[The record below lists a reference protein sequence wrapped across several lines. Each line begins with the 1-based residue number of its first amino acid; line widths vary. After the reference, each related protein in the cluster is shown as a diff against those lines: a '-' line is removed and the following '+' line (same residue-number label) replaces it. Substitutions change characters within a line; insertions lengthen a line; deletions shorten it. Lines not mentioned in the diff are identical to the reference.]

1 MFRLRPGWLVA
12 LCAAILAITVWL
24 PWLTTRADGGG
35 RANAIGGTVGN
46 LVLPARFGAGQL
58 ITHSGVDVDRRGCDG
73 GTRSVGPGGIDCR
86 AGHFAVVGGVDAV
99 VLPHQCPPTGVGGL
113 RVLHRR
119 GRGCGCGRVLGVD
132 TRGIDD
138 VRASSV
144 VTGFVEPVTLTGQRW
159 VSLEPLARE
168 HVSEIAVA
176 AADGDVGSLWF
187 TGAPSPETAAQWVDV
202 RLGLQQPD
210 TGLTFVV
217 RRLDGTLVGSSSYM
231 NVDPPNRRLEIGNT
245 WYGASARRSGVN
257 TETKLL
263 MLSHAFDELGCV
275 AVEFRTHF
283 FNFASRTAIERLGA
297 KLDGVL
303 RSHQLLPNGSRR
315 DTVVYSIL
323 DIEWPSVRTHLQFRL
338 DRHG

>member
-1 MFRLRPGWLVA
+1 M
-12 LCAAILAITVWL
+12 
-24 PWLTTRADGGG
+24 
-35 RANAIGGTVGN
+35 
-46 LVLPARFGAGQL
+46 
-58 ITHSGVDVDRRGCDG
+58 
-73 GTRSVGPGGIDCR
+73 
-86 AGHFAVVGGVDAV
+86 
-99 VLPHQCPPTGVGGL
+99 
-113 RVLHRR
+113 
-119 GRGCGCGRVLGVD
+119 
-132 TRGIDD
+132 
-138 VRASSV
+138 
-144 VTGFVEPVTLTGQRW
+144 TGFVEPVTLAGKRW

-168 HVSEIAVA
+168 HVPEIAAA

-187 TGAPSPETAAQWVDV
+187 TGAPSPQTAARWVDM
-202 RLGLQQPD
+202 RLGLQTPD

-217 RRLDGTLVGSSSYM
+217 RSLDGTLVGSSSYL
-231 NVDPPNRRLEIGNT
+231 NVDAPNRRLEIGNT

-263 MLSHAFDELGCV
+263 MLSHAFDELGCI

-283 FNFASRTAIERLGA
+283 FNFTSRTAIERLGA

-338 DRHG
+338 DRHAGDEG